1 MAPPEGNGPD
11 VRYQGFVKDP
21 MSDLATDRKEAPR
34 LLHVDVFR
42 ALRQDI
48 LSCKLAPGEEL
59 REAELAE
66 RFEVSKSPVRDA
78 LSRLVHEGLVVV
90 MPRQGYRVATISV
103 KDVRDMLEYRAV
115 LEGACARVVAETA
128 TDDDLATL
136 DRFRKF
142 ERAKYKD
149 GFTSY
154 NRDFHC
160 AVIRLCGNARLA
172 RAAEGLI
179 DQMDRVTTMSVNA
192 LPKHD
197 PARVIAQHV
206 EIIEALQRRDARRAS
221 ALMSRHVLEARKR
234 VCSAL
239 SRLAIVE

>member
-1 MAPPEGNGPD
+1 
-11 VRYQGFVKDP
+11 
-21 MSDLATDRKEAPR
+21 MSEIITERKEAPR

-48 LSCKLAPGEEL
+48 LSCRLAPGEEL

-90 MPRQGYRVATISV
+90 MPRQGYRVAAISV

-115 LEGACARVVAETA
+115 LEGACARLVAETA
-128 TDDDLATL
+128 SDEGLRSL
-136 DRFRKF
+136 DHFRKF
-142 ERAKYKD
+142 DPKKHKD
-149 GFTSY
+149 GFISY
-154 NRDFHC
+154 NREFHR
-160 AVIRLCGNARLA
+160 AVIGLCANARLA
-172 RAAEGLI
+172 RAAEGQI

-239 SRLAIVE
+239 ARLAIVE

>member
-1 MAPPEGNGPD
+1 
-11 VRYQGFVKDP
+11 
-21 MSDLATDRKEAPR
+21 MSDLVTDRKEAPR
-34 LLHVDVFR
+34 LLHVDVFH

-48 LSCKLAPGEEL
+48 LACRLAPGEEL

-90 MPRQGYRVATISV
+90 MPRQGYRVASISV

-115 LEGACARVVAETA
+115 LESACARVVAETA
-128 TDDDLATL
+128 TPEQLASL

-142 ERAKYKD
+142 DRHQYKD

-160 AVIRLCGNARLA
+160 AVIRLCGNVRLA

-179 DQMDRVTTMSVNA
+179 DQMDRVTAMSVDA

-206 EIIEALQRRDARRAS
+206 EIIEALQARDARRAS
-221 ALMSRHVLEARKR
+221 ALMSRHALEARKR